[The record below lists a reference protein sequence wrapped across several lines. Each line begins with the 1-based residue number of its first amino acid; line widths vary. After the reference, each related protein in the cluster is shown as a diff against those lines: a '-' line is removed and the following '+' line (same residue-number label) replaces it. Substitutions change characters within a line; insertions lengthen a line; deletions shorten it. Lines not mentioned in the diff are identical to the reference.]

1 MIPGIPILTL
11 VKVGALLLAVG
22 AFAWLVDDYASKRH
36 ELEAA
41 EARIATLAAAAAAN
55 ERTIRHL
62 EAQHA
67 ADEATTRRE
76 LDAMAAVA
84 AGLEAQLNAVAE
96 TPDDPSCPVAA
107 PISRALDLL
116 RQP

>member
-1 MIPGIPILTL
+1 VIPGIPIITL

-22 AFAWLVDDYASKRH
+22 AFAWLVDDYAHKRH

-41 EARIATLAAAAAAN
+41 EARIATLEYALLAN
-55 ERTIRHL
+55 EAMIRKIV
-62 EAQHA
+62 AQRA
-67 ADEATTRRE
+67 ADEAVTRRE